1 MSEPI
6 RLHENGKTVAN
17 ISLAYRPTAPKRD
30 EVELKFSE
38 QGVAELEALKSHY
51 PTLKACLLPALWLAQ
66 REYNGHL
73 CPEALAEVAFRLNRS
88 FAEVEGVATF
98 YTLYNATHKPGKHK
112 IELCTCLSCHVNDA
126 QRIRD
131 YIVKKLGVQHGDTTA
146 DGMFTFEEVE
156 CLNACDRA
164 VVMQVGDQYHGP
176 IDEAYVDRLLDEL
189 RAREDSTVV
198 EMADQVVKVQLRAD
212 EVA

>member
-6 RLHENGKTVAN
+6 RLHENGHTVSNIPLAN
-17 ISLAYRPTAPKRD
+17 RPTAPKRD
-30 EVELKFSE
+30 EVELRFSE

-66 REYNGHL
+66 REYGGHL
-73 CPEALAEVAFRLNRS
+73 SPEALAEVAFRLHRN

-112 IELCTCLSCHVNDA
+112 LELCTCLSCHVNDA
-126 QRIRD
+126 PKIRD
-131 YIVKKLGVQHGDTTA
+131 YIVKKLGVKHGETTA

-164 VVMQVGDQYHGP
+164 VVLQVGDQYHGP
-176 IDEAYVDRLLDEL
+176 LNEAYIDKLVDDL
-189 RAREDSTVV
+189 RASEASTVV
-198 EMADQVVKVQLRAD
+198 QMAGEVVKVQLRSG
-212 EVA
+212 EVK